1 MEVTTMRIFALL
13 VGVLLFAV
21 TTGLGTAAPLTP
33 KFATGAEEVSGFVLV
48 QQKKSDTVTQRVKR
62 AWKDLVGYK
71 FDVGCPVF
79 FPVNRRTCTETG
91 KDRSE
96 ARAKCAAQNQFCL
109 ISDAR

>member
-1 MEVTTMRIFALL
+1 MRISALL
-13 VGVLLFAV
+13 VGVLLFAA

-33 KFATGAEEVSGFVLV
+33 RFATGAEEGSGFVLV
-48 QQKKSDTVTQRVKR
+48 QQKKSDSVTQRVKR

-71 FDVGCPVF
+71 FDVGGPVF